1 MPTVFGPN
9 PKDGPISQQ
18 SGQVYSGAWVNVS
31 LDIYPFDRVSK
42 GVAAGLRGV
51 QKVSDDESLGGG
63 TAASDDEFDE
73 IAVGAADPL
82 VA

>member
-51 QKVSDDESLGGG
+51 QKVSDDETLGGG
-63 TAASDDEFDE
+63 GSAASDNEFDE
-73 IAVGAADPL
+73 IAVASDPL